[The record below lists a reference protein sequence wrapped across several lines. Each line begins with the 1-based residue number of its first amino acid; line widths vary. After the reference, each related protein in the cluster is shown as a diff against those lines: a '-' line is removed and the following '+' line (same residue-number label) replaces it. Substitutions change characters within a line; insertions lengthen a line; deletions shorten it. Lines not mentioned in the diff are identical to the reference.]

1 MAGSIV
7 QSQKQET
14 QEIGETVVESTTE
27 QDVSVIK
34 KDRKKRANRTRSVN
48 ARQSLPSVDQ
58 TMDWLTS

>member
-48 ARQSLPSVDQ
+48 ARQSLPSVDH
-58 TMDWLTS
+58 TLDWLTS